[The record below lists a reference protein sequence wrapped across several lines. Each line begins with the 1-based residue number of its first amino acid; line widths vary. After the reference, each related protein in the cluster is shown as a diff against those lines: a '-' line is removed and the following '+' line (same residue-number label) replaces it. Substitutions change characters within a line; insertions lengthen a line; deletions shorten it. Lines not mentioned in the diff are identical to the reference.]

1 MSSHNTN
8 HYSHIPVPV
17 YNFTDVVGISILN
30 VVDEKIIEKNTIL
43 DLIRECNRKE
53 EEETLQKITGE
64 KSKS

>member
-8 HYSHIPVPV
+8 HYSHIPASV

-30 VVDEKIIEKNTIL
+30 VDEKITEKNTIL

>member
-30 VVDEKIIEKNTIL
+30 VVDEKITEKNIIL
-43 DLIRECNRKE
+43 DLIQEFNRKKE
-53 EEETLQKITGE
+53 EESLQKTTEE

>member
-8 HYSHIPVPV
+8 HYSHIPASV

-30 VVDEKIIEKNTIL
+30 VDEKITEKNTIL
-43 DLIRECNRKE
+43 DLIREFNRKKE
-53 EEETLQKITGE
+53 EESLQKKTEE

>member
-8 HYSHIPVPV
+8 HYSHIPASV

-30 VVDEKIIEKNTIL
+30 VVDEKITEKNTIL
-43 DLIRECNRKE
+43 DLIQEFNRKKE
-53 EEETLQKITGE
+53 EESLQKTTEE